1 MEESFAII
9 VSVLLGLLGVPF
21 VSWVKGKLSV
31 SEGKALLIA
40 GAVAAALAVAQLFA
54 AGQLGVADFGL
65 DNLAATFGVIF
76 SAASIF
82 YKVLKYGKEE

>member
-21 VSWVKGKLSV
+21 VTWVKGKLSV

-40 GAVAAALAVAQLFA
+40 GAVAGVLAVAQLFA
-54 AGQLGVADFGL
+54 AGQLGFADFGL

-76 SAASIF
+76 SAATVF
-82 YKVLKYGKEE
+82 YKALKYGKVE